1 MTREIMNSSNTGLR
15 RGLQISAVGAATA
28 VAVGFLSAGAAN
40 ADTFVPLPDG
50 SITETLADGTVV
62 TITRTGET
70 ANISPSM
77 GATPLHR
84 NVWVS
89 GRIGAEVTGPNAKG
103 GSITAG
109 YVVACQ
115 LTLGGKGG
123 ADIGMSSGWEGESV
137 KQTAKGAGT
146 VSIGPGQAKNIR
158 LLDLEKEDGY
168 GNESHSGANSFKGTS
183 GSVTYADSTIGV
195 EGCAGYA
202 QARSYATVSVSTD
215 NVTSSTTLWGQPF
228 SIG

>member
-1 MTREIMNSSNTGLR
+1 MNASKTGLR
-15 RGLQISAVGAATA
+15 RGLQIAASGAAAA
-28 VAVGFLSAGAAN
+28 VALGFLSVGAAN
-40 ADTFVPLPDG
+40 ADTLVPLPDG
-50 SITETLADGTVV
+50 SITKTLVDGTVV
-62 TITRTGET
+62 TITRTGES
-70 ANISPSM
+70 ALVSPSM

-89 GRIGAEVTGPNAKG
+89 GKVAAEVTGPNAKG
-103 GSITAG
+103 GAITAG

-115 LTLGGKGG
+115 LTLGGKAG
-123 ADIGMSSGWEGESV
+123 ADSGIATNWDGTDAKTPASAKSS
-137 KQTAKGAGT
+137 GT
-146 VSIGPGQAKNIR
+146 VSIGPGQARSVR
-158 LLDLEKEDGY
+158 LLDLEKADAFGA
-168 GNESHSGANSFKGTS
+168 ESHSGANSFKGKS

>member
-1 MTREIMNSSNTGLR
+1 MNSSTTGLR

-50 SITETLADGTVV
+50 TISKTLADGTVV

-123 ADIGMSSGWEGESV
+123 ADTGMSSSWEGESV
-137 KQTAKGAGT
+137 KQTAKGSGT

-158 LLDLEKEDGY
+158 LLDLEKEDSY
-168 GNESHSGANSFKGTS
+168 GNESHSGANSFKGRS

-215 NVTSSTTLWGQPF
+215 NITSSTTLWGQPF

>member
-1 MTREIMNSSNTGLR
+1 MNTSKTGLR

-28 VAVGFLSAGAAN
+28 VALGFLSAGAAN

-62 TITRTGET
+62 KITRTGES

-89 GRIGAEVTGPNAKG
+89 GRIGAEVTGPNAEG

-115 LTLGGKGG
+115 LTLGGNGG
-123 ADIGMSSGWEGESV
+123 ADTGMSTNWKGESV
-137 KQTAKGAGT
+137 SQTAKNAGT
-146 VSIGPGQAKNIR
+146 VSIGPGQAKDIR
-158 LLDLEKEDGY
+158 LLDLEDKDGY
-168 GNESHSGANSFKGTS
+168 GNESHSGSNSFTGRS

-202 QARSYATVSVSTD
+202 QARSYATVWVSTD
-215 NVTSSTTLWGQPF
+215 TITSSTTLWGQPF

>member
-1 MTREIMNSSNTGLR
+1 MNSSNTGLR
-15 RGLQISAVGAATA
+15 RGLQIAAVGAATA
-28 VAVGFLSAGAAN
+28 IAVGLLSAGAAN

-50 SITETLADGTVV
+50 SISKTLADGTVV

-123 ADIGMSSGWEGESV
+123 ADTGMSSGWEGENV

-168 GNESHSGANSFKGTS
+168 GNESHSGANSFKGKS

-215 NVTSSTTLWGQPF
+215 NITSSTTLWGQPF

>member
-1 MTREIMNSSNTGLR
+1 MNASKTGLR
-15 RGLQISAVGAATA
+15 RGLQIAAVGATAA

-40 ADTFVPLPDG
+40 ADTFTALPDG
-50 SITETLADGTVV
+50 SISKTLADGTVV

-70 ANISPSM
+70 ANVSPSM

-89 GRIGAEVTGPNAKG
+89 GKVAAEVTGPNAKG

-123 ADIGMSSGWEGESV
+123 ADTGMSSNWEGEAV
-137 KQTAKGAGT
+137 KQTAKGSGN

-158 LLDLEKEDGY
+158 LLDLEREDSY
-168 GNESHSGANSFKGTS
+168 GNEAHSGAHSFKGKS